1 MFLEILLWILFIGFI
16 NLICLPVHSFLFN
29 KDNIFI
35 KLSLGAPITLI
46 LISLISWVSFFALND
61 IYLSY
66 LFSVS
71 IIFFIFIF
79 WAYKN
84 KKRLSYLFN
93 YQLLIFFIVL
103 IISHFSFIAIRGF
116 NGDLIGTEKLMD
128 QMMLSST
135 YFSNN
140 GVVPDL
146 WFSGYENPYYYFGYW
161 IYGGIARLTETN
173 LMFAYNLSLSTTFSL
188 SLLVSWAISLKL
200 LKKVNLSRYKLYL
213 ISTLGP
219 LYLLFFTNFYI
230 LVELLTRIPLIGKM
244 IISVVNI
251 KDLGGFDPNF
261 LFGSGWRSTRVID
274 YLVAGQSLDYTIQEY
289 PSFSFILGDLHPH
302 MISIPFFLVTA
313 YLIISITYYLED
325 QYSGSKIMIFFI
337 IGLLMPIM
345 GFINIWDLPFFIFL
359 FLICYLLSYLKD
371 GHKNYMY
378 ELGSSLLG
386 FIISMLIL
394 NDYYFNTLGGQT
406 ELPFIAVNLYS
417 TNIIH
422 LIIVLG
428 LPLIIIYRSF
438 FNYMNLKD
446 IKILKIL
453 IYSLITSILIFSVRS
468 ALSFSEMNQE
478 VYINYLLSFLST
490 LILVVP
496 IYIILKAKL
505 YIKDF
510 IFYSIALTIL
520 SILLIVE
527 HVHLID
533 LFGNRMNTIFKS
545 YYQVWILA
553 SIVFP
558 VFIVRSFSNKR
569 SLLFLI
575 VPLIAISLVQ
585 NISTFLDNTNNL
597 SKEYSIDT
605 SVEIERRYP
614 GSNKVIEWIKL
625 NTNRNDVIFSGVGDD
640 YQLSS
645 FFSIYTGRETPIGW
659 PGHENQ
665 WRGNKLEINER
676 KTDLIKLF
684 NSKDINEI
692 DEIIKKYNI
701 SYIINY
707 KNSSSYLFN
716 IYNKTYSSGSCSVYI
731 TK

>member
-35 KLSLGAPITLI
+35 KLSLGAPISLI
-46 LISLISWVSFFALND
+46 LIGLISWISFFALND

-71 IIFFIFIF
+71 IIFIIFIF
-79 WAYKN
+79 WLYKN
-84 KKRLSYLFN
+84 KQRLSYLFN
-93 YQLLIFFIVL
+93 YQLLIFL
-103 IISHFSFIAIRGF
+103 IILMISHLLFISIRGF

-140 GVVPDL
+140 GIVPDL
-146 WFSGYENPYYYFGYW
+146 WFSGHENPYYYFGYW
-161 IYGGIARLTETN
+161 IYGGIIRLTGTN
-173 LMFAYNLSLSTTFSL
+173 LMFAYNLSLSTTFSF
-188 SLLVSWAISLKL
+188 SLIVSWAISLKL
-200 LKKVNLSRYKLYL
+200 LKKVNLSRHKLYL

-230 LVELLTRIPLIGKM
+230 LVELLSRIPLIGKILTNM
-244 IISVVNI
+244 VNI
-251 KDLGGFDPNF
+251 KGLGSYDPNF

-274 YLVAGQSLDYTIQEY
+274 YLVRGQSLDYTIQEY

-302 MISIPFFLVTA
+302 MISIPFFLITT
-313 YLIISITYYLED
+313 YLIISITSCIRDYYP
-325 QYSGSKIMIFFI
+325 SSRIMIFFI
-337 IGLLMPIM
+337 IGLLIPIM

-359 FLICYLLSYLKD
+359 FLICYLLSYLKNKN
-371 GHKNYMY
+371 KNYIY
-378 ELGSSLLG
+378 ELSSFLLG
-386 FIISMLIL
+386 FIISILIL

-406 ELPFIAVNLYS
+406 ELPFIATNLYS

-428 LPLIIIYRSF
+428 LPLIIIYISI
-438 FNYMNLKD
+438 FNQINFKD
-446 IKILKIL
+446 INILKII
-453 IYSLITSILIFSVRS
+453 IYSLIVSTLIFSARS
-468 ALSFSEMNQE
+468 ILSLSEMNQDI
-478 VYINYLLSFLST
+478 YINYLLSFLST

-505 YIKDF
+505 YVKDF
-510 IFYSIALTIL
+510 MFYSIVLTIL

-545 YYQVWILA
+545 YYQVWVLA

-558 VFIVRSFSNKR
+558 VFIARYFPNKTF
-569 SLLFLI
+569 LLFLI
-575 VPLIAISLVQ
+575 LPLISISSVQ

-614 GSNKVIEWIKL
+614 GSNKTIEWIKL
-625 NTNRNDVIFSGVGDD
+625 NANPNDVIFSGVGDD

-645 FFSIYTGRETPIGW
+645 FFSIYTGRQTPIGW

-665 WRGNKLEINER
+665 WRGNKLEISER
-676 KTDLIKLF
+676 KIDLTKLF
-684 NSKDINEI
+684 DSKNINEI
-692 DEIIKKYNI
+692 DEIIKKYDI

-716 IYNKTYSSGSCSVYI
+716 IYNKIYSSGSCSVYI